1 MPWLFRKAG
10 VGPLVGMRTWGGLVG
25 IGGYPPL
32 MDGGTVTA
40 PRDALYGL
48 HGHWVVENH
57 GIPPDYEV
65 DMDPKLVREGQDP
78 QLLKAIE
85 VEMELLKKQ
94 QHPPNY
100 PKPAYPNYHPQL
112 PAIQ

>member
-1 MPWLFRKAG
+1 
-10 VGPLVGMRTWGGLVG
+10 
-25 IGGYPPL
+25 
-32 MDGGTVTA
+32 
-40 PRDALYGL
+40 
-48 HGHWVVENH
+48 
-57 GIPPDYEV
+57 
-65 DMDPKLVREGQDP
+65 MDPKLVREGQDP